1 MAPSHA
7 TAPGRPSANRQEHR
21 TRRTKVEMGNGERL
35 HDLLAREA
43 LLLTP
48 EEAAK
53 LLRVGRTTVYALMK
67 AGELRPVH
75 IGRSCRISH
84 AELERFVSR
93 LDAPPPSVPRR
104 SPARRRTSTDLGG
117 LFELG
122 PTSPDVA

>member
-1 MAPSHA
+1 MTEAD
-7 TAPGRPSANRQEHR
+7 RPRDAW
-21 TRRTKVEMGNGERL
+21 
-35 HDLLAREA
+35 AREA

-48 EEAAK
+48 EEAAT

-84 AELERFVSR
+84 AELERFVGR

-104 SPARRRTSTDLGG
+104 SPARRRTATDQGG
-117 LFELG
+117 LFDLG

>member
-1 MAPSHA
+1 MSEPE
-7 TAPGRPSANRQEHR
+7 GLR
-21 TRRTKVEMGNGERL
+21 TSGVDK
-35 HDLLAREA
+35 A

-48 EEAAK
+48 EEAAT

-84 AELERFVSR
+84 AELERFVGR
-93 LDAPPPSVPRR
+93 LDAPPPSVPHH
-104 SPARRRTSTDLGG
+104 SPARRRTSPDQGG